1 MKETFEDNDLAELV
15 VIIGVF
21 ILLLACITIEA
32 VNPESNL
39 ETILNG
45 LVIVLTGIGG
55 HLFGKKAAVA
65 TQQPQQQ
72 PVTQQPEQPKQEE
85 TS

>member
-1 MKETFEDNDLAELV
+1 MKKKFEDNDLPELV
-15 VIIGVF
+15 VIVGVF
-21 ILLLACITIEA
+21 VLLLACITIEA

-55 HLFGKKAAVA
+55 HLFGKKAATA
-65 TQQPQQQ
+65 TAPPAAQQ
-72 PVTQQPEQPKQEE
+72 KAEE